1 MASWIRAL
9 VSRTRKH
16 DKRRRRPQHD
26 PESSPRLDPSG
37 IIGALIIVAV
47 VIAAIAA
54 PLVAPHDPN
63 AQDLMGRLKPPGWQ
77 SPLSGARFL
86 LGTDQL
92 GRDVLS
98 RIIYGARISLF
109 VGILSVAITAALG
122 TLLGLIAGYY
132 RGIAEAIV
140 MRGVDLVLSLPFML
154 LALAVIGITGPGIQN
169 LILVVVLTRWAR
181 YTRVIYGQVLSY
193 SEREFVEA
201 ARVIG
206 TSSLRIM
213 FQHLLPNLLPT
224 TIVLATLDLGFVI
237 VLESGLSFLGLG
249 VPPTIPTW
257 GTMLAD
263 GRAYLN
269 NAWWMGTFPG
279 LAIMLTVLGFNLLGD
294 WVRDRMDPTL
304 RI

>member
-9 VSRTRKH
+9 VSRTSENASA
-16 DKRRRRPQHD
+16 
-26 PESSPRLDPSG
+26 ESAPRLDFSG
-37 IIGALIIVAV
+37 AIGVLIIAVV

-54 PLVAPHDPN
+54 PIAAPHDPN
-63 AQDLMGRLKPPGWQ
+63 AQDLMGRLKPPGWR
-77 SPLSGARFL
+77 SPYGGGRFL

-98 RIIYGARISLF
+98 RIIYGSRVSLF
-109 VGILSVAITAALG
+109 VGILSVTLTAALG
-122 TLLGLIAGYY
+122 TILGLIAGYY
-132 RGIAEAIV
+132 RGVVEAII
-140 MRGVDLVLSLPFML
+140 MRCVDLVLSLPFML

-169 LILVVVLTRWAR
+169 LIMVVVLTRWAR

-206 TSSLRIM
+206 SSSPRIM

-249 VPPTIPTW
+249 VPPTVPTW

-269 NAWWMGTFPG
+269 TAWWMGTFPG
-279 LAIMLTVLGFNLLGD
+279 VAIMMTVLGFNLLGD

-304 RI
+304 RV